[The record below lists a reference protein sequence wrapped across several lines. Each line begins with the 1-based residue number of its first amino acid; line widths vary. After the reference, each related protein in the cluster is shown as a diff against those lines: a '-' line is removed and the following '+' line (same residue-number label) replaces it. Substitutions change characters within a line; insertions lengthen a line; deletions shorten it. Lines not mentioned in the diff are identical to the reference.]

1 LKIKFYI
8 VSFFIICI
16 IPLVNG
22 QEKPVISVGKNTSID
37 SVSLKIQKN
46 NTVNDS
52 LLFSD
57 SLRIGANNDSTRV
70 QDLEYNLSKDAIDD
84 EIKYDARDSSWI
96 DLKTEKIHLYG
107 GAQIDYQKI
116 KLNAN
121 YMVID
126 FANNIVEGFEKI
138 DSTSIVSEKPK
149 FADGDNT
156 FTYREIKYN
165 FKTKKGLV
173 NHAISQQGEFN
184 LVGST
189 TKFIGGATDSLGVKE
204 DDRIYNKD
212 AIITTCT
219 HDPPHYGIRAGK
231 LKFVPNKLA
240 VMSVAQ
246 VEIAKVPTPIFL
258 PFGFFPLAKGKS
270 SGIIF
275 PNYEYNEQLGLGFR
289 EIGYYWPVNDYMDL
303 RVTGD
308 IYTRGTHGIRINTNY
323 KKKYGYTG
331 NVTLGYANNIRDN
344 VLDGDRDSQ
353 KSYIISIRHNQ
364 DAKAHPY
371 RRMGGSVNIQSN
383 RYDQRV
389 FENPQA
395 ALTNT
400 YSSNF
405 SFSHDM
411 PGTPFSF
418 NAEFRHSQ
426 NTQTRTMDITL
437 PNMTMRMNTIF
448 PFKRKNSTKERW
460 TDNIALSYNSEFRN
474 FVKTTDTTLFSIQ
487 TLKDIQTG
495 LQQRA
500 SVSTNFRV
508 LKYFNVSPNINYDET
523 WLLKRY
529 KLTFDRDSVLLDTL
543 NSDLLLFDTLGYK
556 NPVASFESGFN
567 AFRNMTTG
575 VTVNTQIFGTIKG
588 GRGFFRGIRHVMK
601 PTIGFNYKP
610 ENKLKYEDVVDTDTR
625 QDFNNPRTYSI
636 FTNGPFGT
644 LSGSEEQ
651 MGINYG
657 ITNVI
662 EAKYY
667 SKKDT
672 IEKKVRLFDN
682 ISINGNY
689 NFAADSFQWSNIG
702 ISGNTTVIKGLTNF
716 NFRALYSP
724 YVYDTKGKVTKET
737 VWDKNRILPEFRNFG
752 GQFNTGLSFAQI
764 KEIFGGK
771 KKDTN
776 TQRNTNNSN
785 STTPSAQNNN
795 TPNSEEETKQ
805 EIKDI
810 SLAEW
815 FANFNISHSLNFEF
829 NKNNGRDTFFVSNHS
844 VNISGSV
851 PLTKNWNMNIG
862 NIAYD
867 FKNKS
872 FVYPYFSFARDLHCW
887 QMNFTWAPVN
897 GVYSFFIGVK
907 SSALSFMKY
916 DYGQRNADTLF
927 TGRR

>member
-1 LKIKFYI
+1 MKIKYYI
-8 VSFFIICI
+8 VSFFLICFIPYANTQVKPIIS
-16 IPLVNG
+16 LDN
-22 QEKPVISVGKNTSID
+22 NTTLDSIQ
-37 SVSLKIQKN
+37 LKVRKN
-46 NTVNDS
+46 NTVKDSLPKTDS
-52 LLFSD
+52 LLF
-57 SLRIGANNDSTRV
+57 IGLADSTRV
-70 QDLEYNLSKDAIDD
+70 QDLEYKLSKDAIED

-96 DLKTEKIHLYG
+96 DLTTEKIHLYG
-107 GAQIDYQKI
+107 GAVVDYDKI

-126 FANNIVEGFEKI
+126 FANSIVEGFEKI
-138 DSTSIVSEKPK
+138 DSTSKVSEKPK
-149 FADGDNT
+149 FSDGENT
-156 FTYREIKYN
+156 FTYKEIKYN

-173 NHAISQQGEFN
+173 NHAITQQGEFN

-189 TKFIGGATDSLGVKE
+189 TKFVGGSTDSLGIKA
-204 DDRIYNKD
+204 DDLIYNKD

-270 SGIIF
+270 SGLIF

-308 IYTRGTHGIRINTNY
+308 IYTRGTHGIRVNTSY
-323 KKKYGYTG
+323 KKRYGYTG
-331 NVTLGYANNIRDN
+331 NITLGYANNISDN
-344 VLDGDRDSQ
+344 VTDGDRNSQ
-353 KSYIISIRHNQ
+353 QSYIISIRHNQ

-389 FENPQA
+389 YENPQA
-395 ALTNT
+395 ALNNT

-411 PGTPFSF
+411 PGTPFRF

-437 PNMTMRMNTIF
+437 PNMSMRMNTIF

-460 TDNIALSYNSEFRN
+460 TDNVALSYNSEFRN
-474 FVKTTDTTLFSIQ
+474 FVKTTDTTLFKQQ
-487 TLKDIQTG
+487 TLNDIQTG

-500 SVSTNFRV
+500 SLSTNFRV
-508 LKYFNVSPNINYDET
+508 LKYFNVSPNINYEET
-523 WLLKRY
+523 WLIKRY
-529 KLTFDRDSVLLDTL
+529 KETLDKNSVILDTL
-543 NSDLLLFDTLGYK
+543 STNPFVFDTLGFK
-556 NPVASFESGFN
+556 QAVSSFETDLN
-567 AFRNMTTG
+567 AFRNFTSG
-575 VTVNTQIFGTIKG
+575 VSINTQIFGKING
-588 GRGFFRGIRHVMK
+588 GSGFFRGIRHVMK
-601 PTIGFNYKP
+601 PNISFNYKP
-610 ENKLKYEDVVDTDTR
+610 ENQYRYLDSVATDTR
-625 QDFNNPRTYSI
+625 QDFNKPRTYSI
-636 FTNGPFGT
+636 FTNSPFGT

-651 MGINYG
+651 MGISYG

-689 NFAADSFQWSNIG
+689 NFAADSFQWSNISV
-702 ISGNTTVIKGLTNF
+702 SGNTTVLKGLTNF

-724 YVYDTKGKVTKET
+724 YTYDTKGKITHQT
-737 VWDKNRILPEFRNFG
+737 VWDKGKILPEFRNFG
-752 GQFNTGLSFAQI
+752 GQFTTSVSFAKI
-764 KEIFGGK
+764 REIFGGK
-771 KKDTN
+771 KESTKKQN
-776 TQRNTNNSN
+776 TPTDSN
-785 STTPSAQNNN
+785 KPNN
-795 TPNSEEETKQ
+795 TLSKTEGTTDVGKKE
-805 EIKDI
+805 EIKET

-815 FANFNISHSLNFEF
+815 FENFNISHSLNFEF
-829 NKNNGRDTFFVSNHS
+829 TKTLNRDTFYVSNHS
-844 VNISGSV
+844 VNISGGI

-887 QMNFTWAPVN
+887 QMNFTWAPAN

-916 DYGQRNADTLF
+916 DYGQRNASTLF
-927 TGRR
+927 SGQR

>member
-1 LKIKFYI
+1 MD
-8 VSFFIICI
+8 S
-16 IPLVNG
+16 
-22 QEKPVISVGKNTSID
+22 ISINIR
-37 SVSLKIQKN
+37 KN

-52 LLFSD
+52 LPISD
-57 SLRIGANNDSTRV
+57 SLRLTIDDSVGVR
-70 QDLEYNLSKDAIDD
+70 DLDYKLSKDAIDD
-84 EIKYDARDSSWI
+84 EVKYDARDSSWI
-96 DLKTEKIHLYG
+96 DLNTEKIHLYG
-107 GAQIDYQKI
+107 GAVVDYQKI

-126 FANNIVEGFEKI
+126 FANNIIEGFEKI
-138 DSTSIVSEKPK
+138 DSTSKEKEKPK
-149 FADGDNT
+149 FSDGDNT

-189 TKFIGGATDSLGVKE
+189 TKFIGGDTDSLGVKE

-308 IYTRGTHGIRINTNY
+308 IYTRGTHGIRVNTTY
-323 KKKYGYTG
+323 KKRYGYTG
-331 NVTLGYANNIRDN
+331 NITLGYANNISDN
-344 VLDGDRDSQ
+344 VIDGSRRPQ

-395 ALTNT
+395 ALNNT

-411 PGTPFSF
+411 PGTPFRFSS
-418 NAEFRHSQ
+418 EFRHSQ

-437 PNMTMRMNTIF
+437 PNMSLRMNTIF

-460 TDNIALSYNSEFRN
+460 TDNVALSYNSEFRN
-474 FVKTTDTTLFSIQ
+474 FVKTTDTTLFSQQ
-487 TLKDIQTG
+487 TLRDIQTG

-508 LKYFNVSPNINYDET
+508 LKYFNVSPNANYDET

-529 KLTFDRDSVLLDTL
+529 KLTFDQDSILLDTI
-543 NSDLLLFDTLGYK
+543 NEAPLLFDTLGYK
-556 NPVASFESGFN
+556 SPVASFESGFN
-567 AFRNMTTG
+567 AFRNFTTG
-575 VTVNTQIFGTIKG
+575 VSINTQIFGTIKG

-601 PTIGFNYKP
+601 PNISFNYKP
-610 ENKLKYEDVVDTDTR
+610 ENKTKYEDTVDTDTR
-625 QDFNNPRTYSI
+625 RDFNNPRTYSI
-636 FTNGPFGT
+636 FTNGPFGS
-644 LSGSEEQ
+644 LAGSEEQ
-651 MGINYG
+651 MGISYG

-702 ISGNTTVIKGLTNF
+702 ISGNTTVLKGLTNF

-724 YVYDTKGKVTKET
+724 YTYDTKGKITQQT
-737 VWDKNRILPEFRNFG
+737 VWQKGKIIPEFRNFG
-752 GQFNTGLSFAQI
+752 GQFNTSISFAKI
-764 KEIFGGK
+764 REIFGGK
-771 KKDTN
+771 KQSNN
-776 TQRNTNNSN
+776 TPSPQTNTNNKQGI
-785 STTPSAQNNN
+785 TPQNGSENQ
-795 TPNSEEETKQ
+795 PSEEDNNKEVK
-805 EIKDI
+805 EI
-810 SLAEW
+810 SLASW
-815 FANFNISHSLNFEF
+815 FENFNISHSLNFEF
-829 NKNNGRDTFFVSNHS
+829 TKVVNRDTFFIANHS
-844 VNISGSV
+844 VNISGGI

-887 QMNFTWAPVN
+887 QMNFTWAPAN
-897 GVYSFFIGVK
+897 GVYSFFVGVK

-916 DYGQRNADTLF
+916 DYGQRNANTLF
-927 TGRR
+927 TGQR

>member
-1 LKIKFYI
+1 MKIKIYI
-8 VSFFIICI
+8 VSFLLICI
-16 IPLVNG
+16 IPLANS
-22 QEKPVISVGKNTSID
+22 QDIPVVGKEKNMLKDTFSIN
-37 SVSLKIQKN
+37 VRKN
-46 NTVNDS
+46 ITVNDS
-52 LLFSD
+52 LLLAD
-57 SLRIGANNDSTRV
+57 SLRGISINDSTRV
-70 QDLEYNLSKDAIDD
+70 QDLDYVLSKDAIED
-84 EIKYDARDSSWI
+84 EIKYDARDKKWM
-96 DLKTEKIHLYG
+96 DLKSEKIHLYG
-107 GAQIDYQKI
+107 AAQIEYQKI

-126 FANNIVEGFEKI
+126 FANNIIEGYEKT
-138 DSTSIVSEKPK
+138 DSLPDEKERPK

-156 FTYREIKYN
+156 FTYKEIKYN

-189 TKFIGGATDSLGVKE
+189 TKFIGGSTDSLGVKE
-204 DDRIYNKD
+204 DDRIYNKN

-275 PNYEYNEQLGLGFR
+275 PNYEFNERLGLGFR

-308 IYTRGTHGIRINTNY
+308 IYTRGTHGIRVNTNY
-323 KKKYGYTG
+323 KKRYGYTG
-331 NVTLGYANNIRDN
+331 NITLGYSNNITDN
-344 VLDGDRDSQ
+344 ELDGKSNPA

-437 PNMTMRMNTIF
+437 PNLTMRMNTIF

-474 FVKTTDTTLFSIQ
+474 FVKTTDTTLFTIQ
-487 TLKDIQTG
+487 TLKDLQTG

-500 SVSTNFRV
+500 SISTNFRV
-508 LKYFNVSPNINYDET
+508 LKYFNISPNISYDET

-529 KLTFDRDSVLLDTL
+529 RETFSKDSIILDSL
-543 NSDLLLFDTLGYK
+543 GPGVYDTLGYQK
-556 NPVASFESGFN
+556 PLSSFESGFN
-567 AFRNMTTG
+567 AYRNLTSG
-575 VTVNTQIFGTIKG
+575 VTLNTQIFGTIKG

-601 PTIGFNYKP
+601 PTISFNYKP
-610 ENKLKYEDVVDTDTR
+610 ENQNRYLDSVITDTR
-625 QDFNNPRTYSI
+625 PAFNQTRTYSKLS
-636 FTNGPFGT
+636 NGPFGT
-644 LSGSEEQ
+644 LSGSGEQ
-651 MGINYG
+651 MAIGYG

-689 NFAADSFQWSNIG
+689 NFAADSFQWSNIS
-702 ISGNTTVIKGLTNF
+702 ISGNTTVLKKLTNF
-716 NFRALYSP
+716 NFRATYSP
-724 YVYDTKGKVTKET
+724 YAHDTKGKITKET
-737 VWDKNRILPEFRNFG
+737 VWDKGRIMPEFRNFG
-752 GQFNTGLSFAQI
+752 GQFNTGLSFGQI

-771 KKDTN
+771 PQANKP
-776 TQRNTNNSN
+776 QNSN
-785 STTPSAQNNN
+785 QNTAGQNADG
-795 TPNSEEETKQ
+795 NSENDGQSQT
-805 EIKDI
+805 IADI

-829 NKNNGRDTFFVSNHS
+829 TKVGSRDTFYISNHS
-844 VNISGSV
+844 INISGSI

-867 FKNKS
+867 FKNES

-916 DYGQRNADTLF
+916 DYFQRNPNTLF